1 MNENASIRIMI
12 VDDHQVVIDGI
23 KLMLKDE
30 ENMECVAEA
39 SNGHEAIA
47 KIAELSV
54 DLVLLDINLPDI
66 SGIEVCKKLTKNFPK
81 IKILAL
87 TMYDKGSFIQQMFK
101 SGASGYILKN
111 AGKEELLT
119 AIRTILDGDT
129 YVSQQVSQ
137 ALMNSL
143 LKKDK
148 SRSDFI
154 PELTRREK
162 EILQLISQEYTT
174 QEISKNLFISLNTV
188 ETHRKNL
195 LSKFGVRN
203 SVGLVRVAIEKG
215 LLDG

>member
-1 MNENASIRIMI
+1 MNNNDSIRIMI

-30 ENMECVAEA
+30 ENLVCVAEA
-39 SNGHEAIA
+39 STGREAIDKMA
-47 KIAELSV
+47 QLEV

-66 SGIEVCKKLTKNFPK
+66 SGIEVCKKLSKEYDAL
-81 IKILAL
+81 KILAL

-111 AGKEELLT
+111 AGKEELLK
-119 AIRTILDGDT
+119 AIKTINEGET

-162 EILQLISQEYTT
+162 EILQLIAQEYTT

>member
-1 MNENASIRIMI
+1 MADRKPIKMMI

-23 KLMLKDE
+23 KLMIEDE
-30 ENMECVAEA
+30 QDLECVAEA
-39 SNGHEAIA
+39 STGKQAFQLIDQREI
-47 KIAELSV
+47 

-66 SGIEVCKKLTKNFPK
+66 NGIDICKRLSKDHPEV
-81 IKILAL
+81 KILAL

-111 AGKEELLT
+111 AGKEELLK
-119 AIRTILDGDT
+119 AIRTIIDGET

-162 EILQLISQEYTT
+162 EVLKLIAEEYTT

>member
-1 MNENASIRIMI
+1 MTDENPTRIMI

-23 KLMLKDE
+23 KLMIEDE
-30 ENMECVAEA
+30 KNLECVAEA
-39 SNGHEAIA
+39 GTGKQAFELITQHEI
-47 KIAELSV
+47 

-66 SGIEVCKKLTKNFPK
+66 SGIEICKRLTKEHPG

-111 AGKEELLT
+111 AGKGELLT
-119 AIRTILDGDT
+119 AIRTINSGET

-148 SRSDFI
+148 SRNDFI

-162 EILQLISQEYTT
+162 EVLKLIAEEYTT
-174 QEISKNLFISLNTV
+174 QEISKSLFISLNTV